1 LVRAFC
7 GNTDFFQPDEKK
19 QLMKKIYSTLLLLVM
34 MVSLNSCLLT
44 LFPIYTE
51 KDIVYLP
58 DLLGYF
64 KKINE
69 DKDEEWMV
77 IQPLSEYKGKLTPG
91 LEAIKNKGYLVSFS
105 DKEKNNP
112 NKFIAF
118 SPRLGNG
125 LYMDFAPLHKAER
138 DPVYENMRIPMHAVY
153 RIRDLN
159 KNGFLLHRF
168 SSGFLSG
175 LIERKKI
182 RISNE
187 YLNGEAVITAST
199 KELQDYIHKYGHLED
214 AYESKPETYRKK

>member
-1 LVRAFC
+1 
-7 GNTDFFQPDEKK
+7 
-19 QLMKKIYSTLLLLVM
+19 M
-34 MVSLNSCLLT
+34 NSCLLT

-51 KDIVYLP
+51 KEVVFHP
-58 DLLGYF
+58 ELLGHF

-69 DKDEEWMV
+69 DKIEEWMI

-91 LEAIKNKGYLVSFS
+91 LAAIKNKGYLVSFS
-105 DKEKNNP
+105 DKEKSNP
-112 NKFIAF
+112 NQFIAF

-138 DPVYENMRIPMHAVY
+138 DPAYESMRIPMHAVY

-168 SSGFLSG
+168 SSGFLGG

-187 YLNGEAVITAST
+187 YLNGQAVITAST
-199 KELQDYIHKYGHLED
+199 AELQDYINKYGHVED

>member
-1 LVRAFC
+1 M
-7 GNTDFFQPDEKK
+7 N
-19 QLMKKIYSTLLLLVM
+19 KIYRSLLLLLI
-34 MVSLNSCLLT
+34 MVSMNSCLLT

-51 KDIVYLP
+51 KEVVFHP
-58 DLLGYF
+58 ELLGYF

-69 DKDEEWMV
+69 DKVEEWMI

-91 LEAIKNKGYLVSFS
+91 LESIKNKGYLVSFS
-105 DKEKNNP
+105 DKEKSNP
-112 NKFIAF
+112 NQFIAF

-125 LYMDFAPLHKAER
+125 LYMDFAPLHKTER
-138 DPVYENMRIPMHAVY
+138 DPAYESMRIPMHAVY

-168 SSGFLSG
+168 SSGFLGG

-187 YLNGEAVITAST
+187 YLNGQAVITAST
-199 KELQDYIHKYGHLED
+199 AELQDYINKYGHVED